1 MRIQEL
7 IEKYSMKGKV
17 NGGKSS
23 DRNPSLSLPMGVQA
37 STRGTLVPDIWC
49 KRLLAKA
56 KVRSHHPMV

>member
-1 MRIQEL
+1 M
-7 IEKYSMKGKV
+7 
-17 NGGKSS
+17 GGSLAHPSS
-23 DRNPSLSLPMGVQA
+23 SGTDGNPSLSLPMGVQA

>member
-1 MRIQEL
+1 M
-7 IEKYSMKGKV
+7 
-17 NGGKSS
+17 GGS
-23 DRNPSLSLPMGVQA
+23 RQTENPSLSLPMGVQA